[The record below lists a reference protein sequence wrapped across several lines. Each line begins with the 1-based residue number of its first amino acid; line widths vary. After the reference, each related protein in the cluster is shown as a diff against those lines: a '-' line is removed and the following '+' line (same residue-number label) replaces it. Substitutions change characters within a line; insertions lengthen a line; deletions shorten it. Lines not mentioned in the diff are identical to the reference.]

1 MKENLRHI
9 EGEINDTR
17 QARREESEALEALG
31 ARRGELRLAC
41 DRMALELSRQEAAE
55 KLLTDGNIFCLVGWY
70 PLKAEKKLTT
80 LLGRFDCAYELAEPQ
95 PEEYPDVPV
104 KLESNRFTRS
114 MNCITEQFSLPA

>member
-1 MKENLRHI
+1 MPSAHDAPRRAAAALETLRSFGFSTGQLKGYSGTVQENLRHI

-55 KLLTDGNIFCLVGWY
+55 KLLTDGNIFCLDGWY

-80 LLGRFDCAYELAEPQ
+80 LLGRLTAA
-95 PEEYPDVPV
+95 
-104 KLESNRFTRS
+104 
-114 MNCITEQFSLPA
+114 

>member
-1 MKENLRHI
+1 
-9 EGEINDTR
+9 
-17 QARREESEALEALG
+17 
-31 ARRGELRLAC
+31 
-41 DRMALELSRQEAAE
+41 MALELSRQEAAE

-114 MNCITEQFSLPA
+114 MNCITEQYSLPAYDLSLIHI

>member
-1 MKENLRHI
+1 M
-9 EGEINDTR
+9 TR
-17 QARREESEALEALG
+17 VRRAAESEALEALG
-31 ARRGELRLAC
+31 ARRGDLRLAC

-95 PEEYPDVPV
+95 PEEYRTSP
-104 KLESNRFTRS
+104 SSSRAIAS
-114 MNCITEQFSLPA
+114 PAP